1 MKRFALGVLSVFFA
15 CSLLAGNCGNVDIMA
30 HGTVHYFADTDCWQ
44 FAADDGSLY
53 QIVYASPN
61 VLRNGLTGLMS
72 ATWSPLMM
80 PSVCGSLV
88 NVCSFD
94 ADNTVNLV
102 GTLRYR
108 DGFEGGCWTLEVGN
122 KSYQPESADDR
133 FYRDGEKVKV
143 QGILRPDVYTLCMTG
158 PVVEVVDWTFLGAAP
173 AQCQQT
179 ARECAKVCSENPC
192 LISCDTVFSI
202 CLDSCQ

>member
-1 MKRFALGVLSVFFA
+1 MKRFALGVLSVLFA
-15 CSLLAGNCGNVDIMA
+15 CSLLAGTCGEADILA
-30 HGTVHYFADTDCWQ
+30 HGTVHYFVDSDCWQ

-53 QIVYASPN
+53 QIVYAPQN
-61 VLRNGLTGLMS
+61 VLRDGLTGLMS

-88 NVCSFD
+88 NVCAID

-108 DGFEGGCWTLEVGN
+108 DIEGGCWSLEVGN
-122 KSYQPESADDR
+122 RSYQPVSNDPR

-143 QGILRPDVYTLCMTG
+143 QGILQPDVYTFCMTG
-158 PVVEVVDWTFLGAAP
+158 PVVEVVDWTFLGP
-173 AQCQQT
+173 ETAQCQQT
-179 ARECAKVCSENPC
+179 ARSCARVCSENPC

-202 CLDSCQ
+202 CLDNCGK